1 MKNLFVLFIIFAA
14 TCAAEAQIATG
25 GNYTL
30 DQSVIAAGGGTSVA
44 GTFTIE
50 GTSGQAIA
58 GTTSTAPNLNVKS
71 GFWTAQPLAP
81 SAASVSLG
89 GRITTADG
97 SGIRNVSV
105 TLTQADG
112 STRTALTAS
121 FGFFRFDEIAVGQT
135 VIITV
140 QAKRFT
146 FIQPTLILNV
156 AEDSTEIN
164 FVANE

>member
-1 MKNLFVLFIIFAA
+1 MKNLYILLIIFAA
-14 TCAAEAQIATG
+14 TCAADAQIATG

-30 DQSVIAAGGGTSVA
+30 DQSVIATGGGTSVA

-58 GTTSTAPNLNVKS
+58 GTRSTNS
-71 GFWTAQPLAP
+71 SHRIDGGFWTAQPLAP
-81 SAASVSLG
+81 SAASVSLSG
-89 GRITTADG
+89 QITTIGG
-97 SGIRNVSV
+97 SGIRNVLV
-105 TLTQADG
+105 TLTQTDG
-112 STRTALTAS
+112 STRTVSTAN
-121 FGFFRFDEIAVGQT
+121 FGYFKFDEVEVGQI
-135 VIITV
+135 VIINV
-140 QAKRFT
+140 RSKRFT